1 MGSDL
6 IYAVAAVAAA
16 GLSGLGMLFLAQS
29 RVGSETAGK
38 GTESTEKP
46 ASSAGDANPFCVT
59 EDADVVARTEDG
71 GAAEKHEPVCPRRLI
86 ASAVVLTLI
95 CAAVTAFM
103 YFYYGDN
110 LWSIWSSVLLC
121 SVLWACAHADRKAMV
136 IPNSVLLCG
145 VGMRILLLCVEALF
159 FPGGILYDLLGSVIA
174 AAALFV
180 LSLLCRFM
188 SRGAVGLGDVK
199 LLTVMGFFLGFP
211 HIWNCLLISML
222 CSFFFSLFL
231 LITKRATGKSEIP
244 FAPVLLIG
252 TVLSLFLTSI

>member
-1 MGSDL
+1 MGPDL
-6 IYAVAAVAAA
+6 IYVIAAVAAA
-16 GLSGLGMLFLAQS
+16 GFSGFGMLFLAQN
-29 RVGSETAGK
+29 RVGLEEAGE
-38 GTESTEKP
+38 GTESNEKP
-46 ASSAGDANPFCVT
+46 ASSAGDADLSRTAENV
-59 EDADVVARTEDG
+59 DAVACTDDG
-71 GAAEKHEPVCPRRLI
+71 ETAEKQEQVCSRRLI
-86 ASAVVLTLI
+86 ASAVVLTMI
-95 CAAVTAFM
+95 CAVVAAFM

-121 SVLWACAHADRKAMV
+121 SVLWACAYADRKVMV

-145 VGMRILLLCVEALF
+145 LGMRILLLCVEALF
-159 FPGGILYDLLGSVIA
+159 FPGSILYDLLGSVIA

-180 LSLLCRFM
+180 LSLLCRFL

-199 LLTVMGFFLGFP
+199 LLTVMGLFLGFP
-211 HIWNCLLISML
+211 RIWNCLLISML

-252 TVLSLFLTSI
+252 TILSLFLTSI